1 MKIINKIKRNWCESD
16 IKECLRNIK
25 DFDYTQLEDSEIFE
39 VIKQSL
45 IQNECLCGK
54 YRDIDVNYIGA
65 RMDVFEDGK
74 TYPEIY
80 YDIDAFLENKNRLPD
95 TARIVINPFVC
106 TVVVGNCLWEEKAKK
121 HISKAL
127 RDFMVE
133 KFGAVYTDKRDEYLL
148 TVKSQKILKAKNKY
162 DKSVK
167 EAEEEFKENMFEI

>member
-1 MKIINKIKRNWCESD
+1 MKIIKYRHNYSARDLKD
-16 IKECLRNIK
+16 IK
-25 DFDYTQLEDSEIFE
+25 DFDYTQLEDYEISEM
-39 VIKQSL
+39 IKQTL

-54 YRDIDVNYIGA
+54 YRDIEVNYDWA
-65 RMDVFEDGK
+65 REDVLEDGK

-80 YDIDAFLENKNRLPD
+80 YDIRAFLENENRLPD

-106 TVVVGNCLWEEKAKK
+106 TTVVGNCLWEEKAKK

-133 KFGAVYTDKRDEYLL
+133 KFGAVYAEKRDEYLL

-162 DKSVK
+162 EESIK
-167 EAEEEFKENMFEI
+167 EAEEEYKENTFDIL

>member
-1 MKIINKIKRNWCESD
+1 MKIIEYRHNYSACDLKD
-16 IKECLRNIK
+16 IK
-25 DFDYTQLEDSEIFE
+25 DFDYTQLEDYEMFE
-39 VIKQSL
+39 MIKQTL

-54 YRDIDVNYIGA
+54 YRDIEVNYDWA
-65 RMDVFEDGK
+65 REDVLEDGK

-80 YDIDAFLENKNRLPD
+80 YDIRAFLENENRLPD

-106 TVVVGNCLWEEKAKK
+106 TTVVGNCLWEEKAKK

-133 KFGAVYTDKRDEYLL
+133 KFGAVYAEKRDEYLL

-162 DKSVK
+162 EESIK
-167 EAEEEFKENMFEI
+167 EAEEEYKENTFDIL